1 MGTLVN
7 GKWTQKSLAQLRA
20 EGKDIQVDPGFRN
33 WITPDGS
40 AGPTGKGGFKAEK
53 GRYHLYVSYGC
64 PWASRALLMR
74 GLKGLQDYI
83 SLSVVDPVLGADGW
97 QFSDFPGTIADPIF
111 GARSLPEVYT
121 KAKAD
126 YTGIASVP
134 VLFDKQTGQIVNNES
149 ADIMRMLESAFDELT
164 GDHTAYYPKALRAQ
178 IDELNVYCDSFYT
191 KVNATKDAKTQVE
204 YEKAVAQ
211 VFTMLDDL
219 EQRLKGQAYLLGDA
233 PVETDW
239 KLFTFLVR
247 FDIVFYGLYKC
258 NLKLLSAYPNLWRY
272 VRQLYNTPGVAE
284 TVNFEHI
291 KVHHYRGQLDLN
303 PSGIVPIGPKEDWN
317 L

>member
-111 GARSLPEVYT
+111 GARSLPEIYT
-121 KAKAD
+121 KAKAECC
-126 YTGIASVP
+126 
-134 VLFDKQTGQIVNNES
+134 L
-149 ADIMRMLESAFDELT
+149 
-164 GDHTAYYPKALRAQ
+164 
-178 IDELNVYCDSFYT
+178 
-191 KVNATKDAKTQVE
+191 
-204 YEKAVAQ
+204 
-211 VFTMLDDL
+211 
-219 EQRLKGQAYLLGDA
+219 
-233 PVETDW
+233 
-239 KLFTFLVR
+239 
-247 FDIVFYGLYKC
+247 
-258 NLKLLSAYPNLWRY
+258 LLS
-272 VRQLYNTPGVAE
+272 
-284 TVNFEHI
+284 NFC
-291 KVHHYRGQLDLN
+291 
-303 PSGIVPIGPKEDWN
+303 
-317 L
+317 